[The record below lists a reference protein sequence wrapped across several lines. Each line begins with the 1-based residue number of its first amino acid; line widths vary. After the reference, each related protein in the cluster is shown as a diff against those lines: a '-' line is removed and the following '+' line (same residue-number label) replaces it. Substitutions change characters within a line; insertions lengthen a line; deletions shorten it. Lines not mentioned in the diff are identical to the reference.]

1 MKLFSKENKEALSR
15 PLSVD
20 NPVLVQVLGICSA
33 LAVTAQ
39 LKPAIVMGL
48 AVTVITAFSNVIIS
62 VIRNTIPTRIRIIVQ
77 LVVVAALVTIV
88 SQILKAYSYD
98 ISVQL
103 SVYVGLIITNCILMG
118 RLEAFAMKNGPWP
131 SFLDGIGNGLGYA
144 LILVVVGAV
153 RELFGRGTLL
163 GFTVVPDVLYDWGY
177 VNNGMM
183 TMPAMALI
191 LLGCVIWVHRAISKS

>member
-1 MKLFSKENKEALSR
+1 MSLLSKQNREVLGN
-15 PLSVD
+15 PLNLD
-20 NPVLVQVLGICSA
+20 NPILVQVLGICSA

-39 LKPAIVMGL
+39 LEPAIVMGL

-62 VIRNTIPTRIRIIVQ
+62 VIRNTIPMRIRIIVQ

-88 SQILKAYSYD
+88 SQILKAFAYD
-98 ISVQL
+98 VSVQL

-118 RLEAFAMKNGPWP
+118 RLEAFAMMNKPWP

-144 LILVVVGAV
+144 LILVIVG
-153 RELFGRGTLL
+153 GLL
-163 GFTVVPDVLYDWGY
+163 GFQIIPDCFYDFGY
-177 VNNGMM
+177 ANNGMM

-191 LLGCVIWVHRAISKS
+191 LLGCVIWVHRAFFYKEDNK